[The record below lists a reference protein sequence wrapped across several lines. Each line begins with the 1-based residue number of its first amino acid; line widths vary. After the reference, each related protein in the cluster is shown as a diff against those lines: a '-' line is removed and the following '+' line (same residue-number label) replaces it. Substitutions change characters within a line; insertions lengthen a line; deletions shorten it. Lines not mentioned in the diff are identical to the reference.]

1 MVPRERRKT
10 VELSEAVTRK
20 LGASSSFDAEDLQAD
35 VKTCVRLGL
44 RERALELAVTSLL
57 RSVGNAEELL
67 RELQLQVPD
76 DVSCLLADACAFGSV
91 RLREK
96 GLTCLVEALAAGV
109 DDRFALLRA
118 LELLGVELPAAHE
131 LPLLHAEAC

>member
-10 VELSEAVTRK
+10 VELTEAVTRK
-20 LGASSSFDAEDLQAD
+20 LGASATFDSEDLQTD
-35 VKTCVRLGL
+35 VKTCVRFGL
-44 RERALELAVTSLL
+44 RERALELAATSLL
-57 RSVGNAEELL
+57 RGVGDSAELVQV
-67 RELQLQVPD
+67 LQLRVPD
-76 DVSCLLADACAFGSV
+76 DVSSLLADACAFGSV

-96 GLTCLVEALAAGV
+96 GLTCLVQALVAGV
-109 DDRFALLRA
+109 GDRFALLRA